1 MHWAAACFFS
11 LTVVAFVLA
20 MLPSWR
26 RWQIWPERVGL
37 AALKDGATELRHR
50 YLTYTPASVGKYDM
64 GQKALIWLMIVGIA
78 AMMAS
83 GLVLMLRAMF
93 GGGEIDAEIVRRNHP
108 LWWKKLTSK

>member
-1 MHWAAACFFS
+1 
-11 LTVVAFVLA
+11 
-20 MLPSWR
+20 
-26 RWQIWPERVGL
+26 
-37 AALKDGATELRHR
+37 
-50 YLTYTPASVGKYDM
+50 M